1 MKKLTVLL
9 CCLCASPLWAGTRGD
24 LRQGGRLYNAQKYGQ
39 ALETYQKVLQK
50 NPENDKAAFGAGASA
65 YYLKD
70 YNAAAEAFENVSKD
84 GGKLQQDALFNLGNT
99 YYRANDKEKAIAA
112 YKKAILNNPDDKD
125 AIHNLQLL
133 LKNEQNQSN
142 QNDQNNQNQDKNSSN
157 QDNKDQSN
165 NGGQSP
171 QQQEQN
177 QQNQQQPNQMN
188 QEDAE
193 RILQMARDNEYKA
206 PSRPNNSGQGGDS
219 SVEKD
224 W

>member
-1 MKKLTVLL
+1 MKKITVLL
-9 CCLCASPLWAGTRGD
+9 CCLCASPLWAGVRGD

-39 ALETYQKVLQK
+39 ALETYQKILQK
-50 NPENDKAAFGAGASA
+50 NPQNPTASFGAGASS

-70 YNAAAEAFENVSKD
+70 YNAAAAAFEQVAQSED
-84 GGKLQQDALFNLGNT
+84 KLQQDALFNLGNT
-99 YYRANDKEKAIAA
+99 FYRANDKEKAIAA
-112 YKKAILNNPDDKD
+112 YKKAILNNPGDKD

-142 QNDQNNQNQDKNSSN
+142 QNNQNNQNQNKNSSN
-157 QDNKDQSN
+157 QENKDQSDN
-165 NGGQSP
+165 QGQSP

-177 QQNQQQPNQMN
+177 QQSKQQPNQMN
-188 QEDAE
+188 QEDSE

-206 PSRPNNSGQGGDS
+206 PSNPNQSGQNGGS

>member
-1 MKKLTVLL
+1 MKKIIVLL
-9 CCLCASPLWAGTRGD
+9 CFLCVSPLWAGVRGD
-24 LRQGGRLYNAQKYGQ
+24 LRQGGKLYNQQKYGQ
-39 ALETYQKVLQK
+39 ALEAYQKILQK
-50 NPENDKAAFGAGASA
+50 NPQNLPASFGAGAAS

-70 YNAAAEAFENVSKD
+70 YDTAANSFEEAIRQQNP
-84 GGKLQQDALFNLGNT
+84 LQQDALFNLANT
-99 YYRANDKEKAIAA
+99 YYRANDREKAIST
-112 YKKAILNNPDDKD
+112 YKQAILKNPNDKD

-142 QNDQNNQNQDKNSSN
+142 KNDQNNQNQDDKSQN
-157 QDNKDQSN
+157 QDNKDQSD

-171 QQQEQN
+171 QEQDQN
-177 QQNQQQPNQMN
+177 QQNQQQPNQMQ
-188 QEDAE
+188 QEDAQ

-206 PSRPNNSGQGGDS
+206 PSTPNNSGQGGSS

>member
-1 MKKLTVLL
+1 MCV
-9 CCLCASPLWAGTRGD
+9 SPLWAGVRSD
-24 LRQGGRLYNAQKYGQ
+24 LRQGGKLYNAQKYGQ
-39 ALETYQKVLQK
+39 ALETYQKILQK
-50 NPENDKAAFGAGASA
+50 NPQNSTASFGAGASS

-70 YNAAAEAFENVSKD
+70 YNSAAAAFEQTAQNEN
-84 GGKLQQDALFNLGNT
+84 KLQQDALFNLGNT

-112 YKKAILNNPDDKD
+112 YKKAILNNPADKD

-142 QNDQNNQNQDKNSSN
+142 QNNQNNQNQDKNSSN
-157 QDNKDQSN
+157 QENKDQSN
-165 NGGQSP
+165 NKGQSP
-171 QQQEQN
+171 QNQEQQKQN
-177 QQNQQQPNQMN
+177 KQQSNQMN
-188 QEDAE
+188 EEDSQ

-206 PSRPNNSGQGGDS
+206 PSRPNSGGQNGGS